1 MVKDVILDAFASGMY
16 VQASASLKTEVADI
30 RTGEDGTVYASAGDA
45 VREQISAVKAEIDK
59 HSGSGVTREHA
70 AALDALL
77 NCIAYDADSNYAA
90 AYSNF
95 RAVFGLDVA
104 VSYITA
110 VANSA
115 TASEGTDAR
124 QLDITVT
131 AYYSDGTSDRV
142 LNYAIAGTVVLGEN
156 TFTISYGGK
165 STTVSVTGVGYDSA
179 PVIVSEDC
187 GQDTTG
193 STVAKQGL
201 CVTKNYDISDGFDSA
216 GGLQIIYCITNPDSV
231 SAVTPFTKAVFKD
244 ASGAFTGYFSIL
256 RDEETN
262 WYKNPAEGSEKVSFT
277 LYSAGL
283 ATSFAYLGKTG
294 RIVFAG
300 AETQYYGKRYITD

>member
-1 MVKDVILDAFASGMY
+1 MSTYAERI
-16 VQASASLKTEVADI
+16 QA
-30 RTGEDGTVYASAGDA
+30 
-45 VREQISAVKAEIDK
+45 QIDK
-59 HSGSGVTREHA
+59 ANTTTGKEDSTLVQVVQSLVDGYGSGGSESGITKEQA
-70 AALDALL
+70 EALDALFQ
-77 NCIAYDADSNYAA
+77 CIAYDADSNYIT

-95 RAVFGLDVA
+95 RTVFNLSVI
-104 VSYITA
+104 VLYITA

-115 TASEGTDAR
+115 IVYEGTDAR

-142 LNYAIAGTVVLGEN
+142 LDYTITGTVVLGEN
-156 TFTISYGGK
+156 TFTVSYGGK

-193 STVAKQGL
+193 STIAQQGL

-216 GGLQIIYCITNPDSV
+216 GKLRIIYYITNPDSV
-231 SAVTPFTKAVFKD
+231 TGVTPVTKAVFKD
-244 ASGAFTGYFSIL
+244 ASEAFTGYFSIE
-256 RDEETN
+256 RDKETN
-262 WYKNPAEGSEKVSFT
+262 WYNKPAEGSEKVSFT

-283 ATSFAYLGKTG
+283 ATSYAYLGETG